1 MATQTDRLLTG
12 ELLTRPRT
20 LLVGTAYA
28 TAATVMAFVG
38 LFGLYFA
45 ERTAAIK
52 AAVPPANPNTAWI
65 ETGTIELSPGGMM
78 LGTMAMSVVT
88 MAWAVYS
95 IRRDDRPRAYLALA
109 LTALFGVAV
118 INQTVYYYNSMGLTI
133 SGADA
138 SLQALLIFVITGA
151 HLVMVGGAVVF
162 LLLMAFRALAGQ
174 YSSRQADGI
183 VAASIF
189 WYATVAVYTLIYFG
203 IYVAK

>member
-1 MATQTDRLLTG
+1 MATQSDQLLSA
-12 ELLTRPRT
+12 EVLPRPHT

-28 TAATVMAFVG
+28 TVASVMVFIG
-38 LFGLYFA
+38 LLGLYFA
-45 ERTAAIK
+45 ERTATIK
-52 AAVPPANPNTAWI
+52 AAPPAGRGTAWI
-65 ETGTIELSPGGMM
+65 ETGTISLVPGGMM

-88 MAWAVYS
+88 MAWAVHS

-109 LTALFGVAV
+109 LTALFGIAV
-118 INQTVYYYNSMGLTI
+118 INQTIYYYNSMGLTI

-138 SLQALLIFVITGA
+138 SLQGLLIFVITGA
-151 HLVMVGGAVVF
+151 HLVMVGAAVVF

-189 WYATVAVYTLIYFG
+189 WYATVAVYTVIYFG